1 VIQRQFSLVLA
12 WCALIIITSIGCK
25 DGFHFGS
32 NDKDPVIARVGERN
46 LFKSQL
52 DDLVHDGTSP
62 LDSAAIA
69 DGYIQNWV
77 RENLMI
83 LEAEKNIAAD
93 INLNKLV
100 DDYRSSLLV
109 YNYEKKLVEDQ
120 LDTVVLEVEKK
131 SFYENNKSLYR
142 LSHPVF
148 KGIIAKVPI
157 KLKSDIANIKKA
169 LSKSDLTEAMFII
182 REKATYRQLDTAMY
196 ISMDDLESLVP
207 GSLIK
212 KIDKTQGKSY
222 NVQEKDSEYFVKVI
236 KYYDETSIAPF
247 DFIEGKI
254 VKTILSERKNT
265 LLLNY
270 RKQIYDVALNNKE
283 FEIYKNE

>member
-1 VIQRQFSLVLA
+1 MIIRQIFILLALLGFVI
-12 WCALIIITSIGCK
+12 ALWGCK
-25 DGFHFGS
+25 DVFHFGS
-32 NDKDPVIARVGERN
+32 NEKDPVIARVGERN

-52 DDLVHDGTSP
+52 DDLVHDGTSS
-62 LDSAAIA
+62 LDSAAIV

-83 LEAEKNIAAD
+83 QEAEKNIAAD

-109 YNYEKKLVEDQ
+109 YNFEKKLVEEQ
-120 LDTVVLEVEKK
+120 LDTVVLEVEKR

-148 KGIIAKVPI
+148 KGIVAKVPS
-157 KLKSDIANIKKA
+157 KQKSDIANIRKA
-169 LSKSDLTEAMFII
+169 LGKSDLTEAMFLI
-182 REKATYRQLDTAMY
+182 REKASYRLIDTARY
-196 ISMDDLESLVP
+196 ISMEDLESLVP
-207 GSLIK
+207 SSLIK
-212 KIDKTQGKSY
+212 NIGKSSDKTYSTS
-222 NVQEKDSEYFVKVI
+222 EKDSEYFVKVI

-270 RKQIYDVALNNKE
+270 RKQMYDDALNNKK
-283 FEIYKNE
+283 FEIFKNE